1 MMGDAI
7 LHVIGAC
14 LCGGGAFLSGIS
26 HLSQKQNEVRGCR
39 YSQFILV
46 KTNCITNIHS
56 MSLQTYSKKMFKIC
70 KSLKSDE

>member
-26 HLSQKQNEVRGCR
+26 HLSQKQNEVRGYR

-46 KTNCITNIHS
+46 KTNYITSIHS
-56 MSLQTYSKKMFKIC
+56 MSYKHIPRKC
-70 KSLKSDE
+70 LKYVNP